1 MDLSRVPGWQLN
13 GWCHAIPGVG
23 VATILFLKIVI
34 MKQRTYIW
42 LIISAFCFLSFSDL
56 LAQDKNNFEIS
67 KNIEIYVDV
76 LRQLNLN
83 YADDINPGELNKI
96 AIDAMLNKLDPY
108 TVFVPE
114 SQLEDFELM
123 TKGEYGGIGAL
134 IQKQDGYVVITE
146 PYEGFPAQKSG
157 LKAGDKIIS
166 IDGES
171 ASDKS
176 TPEVS
181 EKLKGIPGTAL
192 TLVIESYGDTT
203 QREVEIVREKVKFP
217 NIPYYG
223 MLDSGIGY
231 ISLMQFNPNA
241 ASEVKKAFNELKDEN
256 DLKGIILDLRGNGGG
271 LLNEAVDICN
281 IFVPKGQTIVTT
293 KGKLS
298 ENVQVHRTRNSA
310 IDQKIPLVVLVN
322 NNSASASE
330 IVAGAIQDLDRGVVI
345 GERTFGKGLV
355 QHVSPLPYNSKMK
368 ITVAKY
374 YIPSGRCIQ
383 SIDYFNKNTN
393 GESNKVPDSLIS
405 SFKTKAGRMVL
416 DGGGII
422 PDICI
427 KPASFSQITAD
438 LYANNYV
445 FDYANL
451 FASKNVEITSP
462 NDFEITD
469 TIYDDFKQ
477 YVEGQEFKYL
487 TETESLIERITK
499 SAERE
504 SYISAIDAQLET
516 LDSLVKEEKKQ
527 DIEKFRDEIQD
538 LLLMEIISRY
548 YFQEGKI
555 IATIKNNPEVE
566 EAKKVLADE
575 AFYKSVLD
583 GTYKKPDC
591 NEE

>member
-1 MDLSRVPGWQLN
+1 
-13 GWCHAIPGVG
+13 
-23 VATILFLKIVI
+23 
-34 MKQRTYIW
+34 
-42 LIISAFCFLSFSDL
+42 
-56 LAQDKNNFEIS
+56 
-67 KNIEIYVDV
+67 

-108 TVFVPE
+108 TVYVPE

-166 IDGES
+166 IDGEL
-171 ASDKS
+171 ARDKD

-181 EKLKGIPGTAL
+181 EKLKGMPGTTV
-192 TLVIESYGDTT
+192 TLIIESYGDTT
-203 QREVEIVREKVKFP
+203 QKVIEILREKVKFP

-223 MLDSGIGY
+223 MIGDGIGY

-241 ASEVKKAFNELKDEN
+241 ASDVQKAFNELRTEN
-256 DLKGIILDLRGNGGG
+256 NMKGVILDLRGNGGG
-271 LLNEAVDICN
+271 LLNEAVDITN
-281 IFVPKGQTIVTT
+281 IFVQKGQTIVTT

-298 ENVQVHRTRNSA
+298 ENVQVHRTRNNA

-330 IVAGAIQDLDRGVVI
+330 IVAGAIQDLDRGIII

-355 QHVSPLPYNSKMK
+355 QHVTSLPYNSKMK

-383 SIDYFNKNTN
+383 SIDYFNKNAN
-393 GESNKVPDSLIS
+393 GDNDKVPDSLIS
-405 SFKTKAGRMVL
+405 SFKTKGGRTVL

-427 KPASFSQITAD
+427 KPVSFSQITAD
-438 LYANNYV
+438 LYANNYI
-445 FDYANL
+445 FDYANK
-451 FASKNVEITSP
+451 FAAENTEIDAP
-462 NDFEITD
+462 GEFEITD
-469 TIYDDFKQ
+469 PVYDDFKL
-477 YVEGQEFKYL
+477 YVENQEFNYL
-487 TETESLIERITK
+487 TETESLIERMKK

-504 SYISAIDAQLET
+504 SYLLAIETQLET
-516 LDSLVKEEKKQ
+516 VDSLVKEEKKR
-527 DIEKFRDEIQD
+527 DIEKFRSEIEE
-538 LLLMEIISRY
+538 LLLMEIVSRY
-548 YFQEGKI
+548 YYQKGKI
-555 IATIKNNPEVE
+555 IATVQHNEEIE
-566 EAKKVLADE
+566 EAKKVLLDE
-575 AFYKSVLD
+575 DLYKSVLD
-583 GTYKKPDC
+583 GTYKKSDC
-591 NEE
+591 DEE

>member
-1 MDLSRVPGWQLN
+1 M
-13 GWCHAIPGVG
+13 
-23 VATILFLKIVI
+23 I
-34 MKQRTYIW
+34 MNRQIIIW
-42 LIISAFCFLSFSDL
+42 LFVSAFCISVNIDL
-56 LAQDKNNFEIS
+56 AAQDKNNFEIS

-96 AIDAMLNKLDPY
+96 AIDAMLKRLDPY
-108 TVFVPE
+108 TVYVPE

-134 IQKQDGYVVITE
+134 IQKQDGYVVVTE

-171 ASDKS
+171 AKDKS
-176 TPEVS
+176 TSEVS
-181 EKLKGIPGTAL
+181 EKLKGVPGTSL
-192 TLVIESYGDTT
+192 NLLVESYGDTIK
-203 QREVEIVREKVKFP
+203 REIEIIREKVKFP

-223 MLDSGIGY
+223 MLDNGIGY

-241 ASEVKKAFNELKDEN
+241 ASEVQKAFAELKTEN
-256 DLKGIILDLRGNGGG
+256 ELKGIILDLRGNGGG

-298 ENVQVHRTRNSA
+298 ENVQVHRTRNKVV
-310 IDQKIPLVVLVN
+310 DQKIPLVVLVN
-322 NNSASASE
+322 GNSASASE
-330 IVAGAIQDLDRGVVI
+330 IVAGAIQDLDRGVII

-355 QHVSPLPYNSKMK
+355 QHVTPLPYNSKMK

-383 SIDYFNKNTN
+383 AIDYFNKNNN
-393 GESNKVPDSLIS
+393 GDSSMVPDSLIS
-405 SFKTKAGRMVL
+405 SFKTKGGRTVH

-422 PDICI
+422 PDICVN
-427 KPASFSQITAD
+427 PEPFSQITAD
-438 LYANNYV
+438 LYANNYI
-445 FDYANL
+445 FDFANG
-451 FASKNVEITSP
+451 FAMKNAEIP
-462 NDFEITD
+462 APGNFQITD
-469 TIYDDFKQ
+469 TIYESFKG
-477 YVEGQEFKYL
+477 YVEKQEFKYL
-487 TETESLIERITK
+487 TETETLIERLK
-499 SAERE
+499 ESAGRE
-504 SYISAIDAQLET
+504 SYISVIDSQLET
-516 LDSLVKEEKKQ
+516 IDSLVKVEKKR

-548 YFQEGKI
+548 YYQKGKL
-555 IATIKNNPEVE
+555 IANLKSDPEVE
-566 EAKKVLADE
+566 EAKKLIADNE
-575 AFYKSVLD
+575 YYESILEGAHTRS
-583 GTYKKPDC
+583 DC
-591 NEE
+591 GKE